1 MLIELNLGKW
11 GSIFPVPNSVVDE
24 DIKLATENQLKVLL
38 YVLRHNGDTLTE
50 EILSDKLG
58 INSDDVTDALNF
70 WVSREVL
77 SNTYDLP
84 LRDNASVQ
92 KSKVQPARETVSRNA
107 TPRTNVPNPT
117 VNQVQQN
124 PIPINQGSVNQMP
137 VNSTVQNVEPVKEVK
152 KPRPLSRQQKP
163 DSVFVAQRL
172 KEDKQLAELL
182 EEVQNVFGKPIS
194 SGDIATLVMLHE
206 TDGLPCEVLM
216 MLVYYCHSIG
226 KDNMRYI
233 EKMGVEWAANDITT
247 LERADERIANMQT
260 YGESWKRVS
269 QIIGMYN
276 SGYPT
281 KAQQENSNRW
291 VNEWKFSDEMIKEAY
306 ERCVNHKN
314 KFNISYTNGILKNW
328 HKNGITTL
336 QELRDFEEK
345 KSVSNSTNKNQEK
358 QAVSY
363 DIDSY
368 EDFSMFD

>member
-92 KSKVQPARETVSRNA
+92 KPKVQPARETVSRNA

-124 PIPINQGSVNQMP
+124 PIPINQGSANQMP

-345 KSVSNSTNKNQEK
+345 KSITNSTNKNQEK

>member
-24 DIKLATENQLKVLL
+24 DIKLATETQLKVLL

-84 LRDNASVQ
+84 MRDTASVQ
-92 KSKVQPARETVSRNA
+92 KAPVQPKPVQRQNTQRN
-107 TPRTNVPNPT
+107 V
-117 VNQVQQN
+117 V
-124 PIPINQGSVNQMP
+124 PINQNVQVSQPTVKPTPASVPKAEP
-137 VNSTVQNVEPVKEVK
+137 VNVSK

-269 QIIGMYN
+269 QIIGVYS

-281 KAQQENSNRW
+281 KAQQENANRW

-328 HKNGITTL
+328 HKNKITTL

-345 KSVSNSTNKNQEK
+345 KSVSNQANKNQEK

>member
-1 MLIELNLGKW
+1 M
-11 GSIFPVPNSVVDE
+11 
-24 DIKLATENQLKVLL
+24 
-38 YVLRHNGDTLTE
+38 
-50 EILSDKLG
+50 
-58 INSDDVTDALNF
+58 
-70 WVSREVL
+70 
-77 SNTYDLP
+77 
-84 LRDNASVQ
+84 
-92 KSKVQPARETVSRNA
+92 
-107 TPRTNVPNPT
+107 
-117 VNQVQQN
+117 
-124 PIPINQGSVNQMP
+124 
-137 VNSTVQNVEPVKEVK
+137 
-152 KPRPLSRQQKP
+152 
-163 DSVFVAQRL
+163 
-172 KEDKQLAELL
+172 
-182 EEVQNVFGKPIS
+182 QNVFGKPIS
-194 SGDIATLVMLHE
+194 SGDIATLEMLHE

-314 KFNISYTNGILKNW
+314 KFNISYTNSILKNW

-345 KSVSNSTNKNQEK
+345 KSVSNTTNKNQEK

>member
-92 KSKVQPARETVSRNA
+92 KPKVQPARETVSRNA

-124 PIPINQGSVNQMP
+124 PIPINQGSVNQKP

-281 KAQQENSNRW
+281 KAQQ
-291 VNEWKFSDEMIKEAY
+291 
-306 ERCVNHKN
+306 
-314 KFNISYTNGILKNW
+314 
-328 HKNGITTL
+328 
-336 QELRDFEEK
+336 Q
-345 KSVSNSTNKNQEK
+345 KSIPSNSGLHG
-358 QAVSY
+358 
-363 DIDSY
+363 
-368 EDFSMFD
+368 